1 MDSASDA
8 RPQVVLAPLPSRE
21 NSHHQNAVDYD
32 LYESDYTK
40 PSPVTSQP
48 PAASSSS
55 GWNFFSRKKETPTAD
70 PAPTP
75 ASPTTVDTPISTGDS
90 RSNSTHG
97 NPTDSGATASSTAV
111 NSNSDYDDTIKVE
124 FDLAALKLDGPSDS
138 LDPAFNENGE
148 TVFHEGEVTYSSP
161 IQLNSQP
168 FRYSDPEARK
178 PAERNGYVDDS
189 RFSGSDQASAVG
201 SPSLANHEAAFAP
214 GHDIHSPPETAPK
227 RIQSTDSDHSAIR
240 AYAAGGAPTPTY
252 SDSPASGHVRP
263 PPPHQGGYYGP
274 PGAGAPGGPPGGGY
288 GGGYQYPPHHRPPP
302 PQRPTY
308 GGAPGQYGG
317 QYDPRYQ
324 QYPGSGAPGGGYGP
338 GYPPHGGYPDQ
349 YDQYGQGY
357 YGQPQQQHYG
367 GGGGGGY
374 DYGGYPP
381 HHQGYGPPAGGP
393 PGGYYGHGSGRGGA
407 NLNPSPSIR
416 GPHPGMGR
424 GGPGGPRPPMGPPGE
439 YGARPPH
446 RGDSSSSMGGG
457 GGAPGGG
464 GQRPPQRKRQL
475 TVEVLDQM
483 RQHARNSGDP
493 AAQLDYAKALI
504 EAAMTFGNDDPDPK
518 RQKKNKEALFME
530 GLKIIKR
537 LATAG
542 MGIGKPAYPEAM
554 FFLANCYGHGSLGL
568 QIDHDKAF
576 NLYMQASK
584 QNHPASTYRT
594 AVCYELGA
602 GTKRDHSRAVQF
614 YRKAASLGDTQA
626 MYKLGMIMLKGLLG
640 QQPNPR
646 EAITWL
652 KRAAANADE
661 ENPHALHELGLC
673 FEKQCIPSVIPDEAY
688 ARELFTQAAGFGY
701 APSQYKLGH
710 CYEYGALTCPVDPR
724 RSIAWYTRAAEQG
737 DAESELGLSGW
748 YLTGSEGVLKQSDT
762 EAYLWARR
770 AADKGLARAE
780 YAVGYYSEVGI
791 GVKQDLE
798 EARRWYLRAAAQG
811 NARAKKRLT
820 EMKKMGAMRRIQP
833 QRGRAPG
840 QGPDGGEDCKV
851 M

>member
-1 MDSASDA
+1 MDPASDA

-21 NSHHQNAVDYD
+21 DSHHQDAVDYD
-32 LYESDYTK
+32 LYESDYAK
-40 PSPVTSQP
+40 HSAVAYQAP
-48 PAASSSS
+48 PAPPATTSASSSS
-55 GWNFFSRKKETPTAD
+55 TGWGGFFGRKKDTAPAAGTGAAAPAEPSPTQTSDVAHASASD
-70 PAPTP
+70 YQSIPSQANTTDTV
-75 ASPTTVDTPISTGDS
+75 ASPTAVSSNPDVDDS
-90 RSNSTHG
+90 
-97 NPTDSGATASSTAV
+97 
-111 NSNSDYDDTIKVE
+111 IKIE
-124 FDLAALKLDGPSDS
+124 FDLGALKLDGPSDS
-138 LDPAFNENGE
+138 LDPAFNESGE
-148 TVFHEGEVTYSSP
+148 TVFHSGEMTYSSP
-161 IQLNSQP
+161 VQLNSQP

-178 PAERNGYVDDS
+178 PAERNGYVDDT

-201 SPSLANHEAAFAP
+201 SPSLANNEAFAP
-214 GHDIHSPPETAPK
+214 GHDIHPPSETGGGPQ
-227 RIQSTDSDHSAIR
+227 RVQSTDSDHSAIR
-240 AYAAGGAPTPTY
+240 AYAAGGAPPTY
-252 SDSPASGHVRP
+252 AESPTSGHARP
-263 PPPHQGGYYGP
+263 PPPHGGYYGHGGP
-274 PGAGAPGGPPGGGY
+274 PHSGPPGGGGAAAGGY
-288 GGGYQYPPHHRPPP
+288 GGGGGGGYQYPPHHRPPP
-302 PQRPTY
+302 HQRPPY

-324 QYPGSGAPGGGYGP
+324 HYPGGGTPGGGYGQ
-338 GYPPHGGYPDQ
+338 GYPQHAGYQDQ

-357 YGQPQQQHYG
+357 YGQQQQHQQQHYG
-367 GGGGGGY
+367 GGGGGGGGGGY
-374 DYGGYPP
+374 DYGYPP
-381 HHQGYGPPAGGP
+381 HQGYGPHGGGHP
-393 PGGYYGHGSGRGGA
+393 GPGGYYGHGGGRGGA
-407 NLNPSPSIR
+407 NLNPSPSMR
-416 GPHPGMGR
+416 GPPGMGR
-424 GGPGGPRPPMGPPGE
+424 GGPGGPRPPMMGPPGE
-439 YGARPPH
+439 YGGGRAPPH
-446 RGDSSSSMGGG
+446 RGDSVSSMGGG
-457 GGAPGGG
+457 GQQQQPQLPP
-464 GQRPPQRKRQL
+464 QRPAAQRKRQL

-483 RQHARNSGDP
+483 RQHARNSGEP

-518 RQKKNKEALFME
+518 RQKKNKEALFLE

-537 LATAG
+537 LATTG
-542 MGIGKPAYPEAM
+542 MSIGKPAFPEAM
-554 FFLANCYGHGSLGL
+554 FFLANCYGHGTLGL

-576 NLYMQASK
+576 GLYMQASK

-602 GTKRDHSRAVQF
+602 GTKRDHSRAVLF
-614 YRKAASLGDTQA
+614 YRKSASLGDTQA
-626 MYKLGMIMLKGLLG
+626 MYKLGMILLKGLLG

-701 APSQYKLGH
+701 APSQFKLGH

-780 YAVGYYSEVGI
+780 YAVGYYSE
-791 GVKQDLE
+791 
-798 EARRWYLRAAAQG
+798 
-811 NARAKKRLT
+811 
-820 EMKKMGAMRRIQP
+820 
-833 QRGRAPG
+833 
-840 QGPDGGEDCKV
+840 
-851 M
+851 